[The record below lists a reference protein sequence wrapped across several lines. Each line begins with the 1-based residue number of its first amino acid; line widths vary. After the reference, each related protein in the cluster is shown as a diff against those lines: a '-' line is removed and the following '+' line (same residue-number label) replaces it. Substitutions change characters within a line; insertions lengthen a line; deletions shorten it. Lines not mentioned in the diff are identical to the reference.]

1 MTENTIC
8 TDSVCKC
15 GDKEYFNRLTGKCQ
29 NQLLGDQPCSQID
42 ACRNDIGLS
51 CQNSV
56 CKCTTANSYWNGT
69 SCVKV
74 LSYNQG
80 TCSKDSE
87 CNGNLV
93 CKTSGA
99 SCNCAVNV
107 ENGKCDCPVP
117 KQGAEYYWD
126 NISQCVIAGTINTTC
141 SANFMCQVFCILLI
155 FK

>member
-1 MTENTIC
+1 MEELAVIVTCDKPKLKIQHAW
-8 TDSVCKC
+8 DLI
-15 GDKEYFNRLTGKCQ
+15 KEYFNRLTGKCQ

-69 SCVKV
+69 SCAKV

-93 CKTSGA
+93 CKTSG
-99 SCNCAVNV
+99 V
-107 ENGKCDCPVP
+107 K
-117 KQGAEYYWD
+117 
-126 NISQCVIAGTINTTC
+126 ISKYFLT
-141 SANFMCQVFCILLI
+141 
-155 FK
+155 